1 MWVTDNLP
9 EFVQTIVKQLIGNAL
24 IPAGAA
30 ERLTEEKYAQTKAAL
45 SADGLTWQNADLSK
59 VNWGFSDG
67 DMEGFIDALIAGLRP
82 VTELVFGMQLL
93 SLVGADIAFE
103 NKTDDDG
110 NFQYGL
116 YEKLFIPIYDA
127 LGITNA
133 LTSAEYTAQVK
144 QKTEEAGNYDA
155 YLKFHHRW
163 DR

>member
-1 MWVTDNLP
+1 MISDLP

-93 SLVGADIAFE
+93 SLVGADIAL
-103 NKTDDDG
+103 KTKRMMMEIFNTDYMK
-110 NFQYGL
+110 NYSSPSTTRL
-116 YEKLFIPIYDA
+116 A
-127 LGITNA
+127 LPM
-133 LTSAEYTAQVK
+133 
-144 QKTEEAGNYDA
+144 
-155 YLKFHHRW
+155 R
-163 DR
+163 

>member
-1 MWVTDNLP
+1 MTGQALAAVYTQLDSLINSVISDLP

-93 SLVGADIAFE
+93 SLVG
-103 NKTDDDG
+103 
-110 NFQYGL
+110 
-116 YEKLFIPIYDA
+116 
-127 LGITNA
+127 
-133 LTSAEYTAQVK
+133 S
-144 QKTEEAGNYDA
+144 
-155 YLKFHHRW
+155 RS
-163 DR
+163 